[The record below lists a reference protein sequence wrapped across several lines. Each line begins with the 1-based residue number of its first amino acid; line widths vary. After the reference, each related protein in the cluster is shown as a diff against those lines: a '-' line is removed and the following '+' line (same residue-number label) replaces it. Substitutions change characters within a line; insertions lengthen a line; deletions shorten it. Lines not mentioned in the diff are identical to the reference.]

1 MCCQR
6 VCQRNIS
13 NYFPLR
19 PPFSSHSL
27 FSSLPFLFPDFFSS
41 PQNLKREFQG
51 VGLGQESRARSIA
64 NIQTSRQ
71 PPIPATLVSRS
82 LSHQTSSSGPWPWED
97 DDDPVG
103 VNDLVPSVPS
113 SASSQPLASLSSSS
127 TSTVDD
133 DDDDNADN
141 GDRR

>member
-1 MCCQR
+1 MAVLALPDPRLVNSPSSVRSHQTAGTMGFR
-6 VCQRNIS
+6 EIVCNFAC
-13 NYFPLR
+13 N
-19 PPFSSHSL
+19 
-27 FSSLPFLFPDFFSS
+27 
-41 PQNLKREFQG
+41 G

-103 VNDLVPSVPS
+103 VNGLVPSVPS

-133 DDDDNADN
+133 DDDDDDDDDGDN